1 MSEKQRQSGSFSV
14 WTLVFQL
21 QSHLYLDAQDSCAAL
36 HDVFRLGLNE
46 LIQKMPQK
54 LPVEMLV
61 RSVCCLRLAV
71 TVTSLIT

>member
-1 MSEKQRQSGSFSV
+1 MSEKQRPGGSFAV

-21 QSHLYLDAQDSCAAL
+21 QRHLCLDPQDSCAAL
-36 HDVFRLGLNE
+36 RDVFCSGLNE
-46 LIQKMPQK
+46 LIQKMLQK

-61 RSVCCLRLAV
+61 YSVCCLRLAV